1 MISDAEE
8 QFLRQFES
16 DDDDVEIIE
25 VVGLDEDSPAE
36 DPPEDS
42 EDSPGEVVLNLDQA
56 GEEQEPGVPS
66 AADRGVGSEPVEPD
80 EPDDRLIRLQADFE
94 NLTKRAD
101 RERQE
106 YGNIALVSLVSRLLP
121 IVDNFE
127 RAIDAAADAENPTA
141 LRDGVVLIFRQLLG
155 ELRKEGL
162 TAIEA
167 LGQRFDPHIHE
178 AVETQAATGQTRYRV
193 IEEVRRGYFFN
204 GKLVRPSL
212 VKVDIDASES
222 DD

>member
-1 MISDAEE
+1 MTSDAEK
-8 QFLRQFES
+8 QFLRQFDS
-16 DDDDVEIIE
+16 DDDDIEIIE
-25 VVGLDEDSPAE
+25 VVGLDEDSPAACPLE
-36 DPPEDS
+36 DSADPPA
-42 EDSPGEVVLNLDQA
+42 EVVLNLDEA
-56 GEEQEPGVPS
+56 GEEQEPGVP
-66 AADRGVGSEPVEPD
+66 ADADQGVGGEPGEQ
-80 EPDDRLIRLQADFE
+80 DDRLIRLQADFE

-212 VKVDIDASES
+212 VKVDVDAPES

>member
-1 MISDAEE
+1 MTSDAEK
-8 QFLRQFES
+8 QFLRQFDS
-16 DDDDVEIIE
+16 DDDDIEIIE
-25 VVGLDEDSPAE
+25 VVGLDEDSPAACPLE
-36 DPPEDS
+36 DSVDPPA
-42 EDSPGEVVLNLDQA
+42 EVVLNLDEA
-56 GEEQEPGVPS
+56 GEEQEPGVP
-66 AADRGVGSEPVEPD
+66 ADADQGVRGEPVEQ
-80 EPDDRLIRLQADFE
+80 DDRLIRLQADFE

-127 RAIDAAADAENPTA
+127 RAIDAAADAENLRA
-141 LRDGVVLIFRQLLG
+141 LQDGVVLIFRQLLG

-167 LGQRFDPHIHE
+167 LGQPFDPHIHE

-212 VKVDIDASES
+212 VKVDVDASES